1 MGPTLVPPWFQHVDL
16 GSNML
21 PQVFKIPLN
30 SYFFSLYR
38 YLPESGSVPYTELV
52 PSSQDTSFGNKIR
65 YLFRVG
71 SILSRRW
78 ILTQTDPRYKTIV
91 SLR

>member
-1 MGPTLVPPWFQHVDL
+1 MSGFYFFTCDPMGPTLVPPWFQHVDL

-30 SYFFSLYR
+30 SYFFFLYR

-52 PSSQDTSFGNKIR
+52 PSSKDTSFGNKIR
-65 YLFRVG
+65 
-71 SILSRRW
+71 ILVWSRFDSES
-78 ILTQTDPRYKTIV
+78 TVDPDPN
-91 SLR
+91 